1 MYMISD
7 MAVARLAPRLQ
18 EALEGLDIE
27 IPIEEVIREAVRS
40 TRPFPTYEITGDT
53 RKEVEKALYSL
64 PELCEKLE
72 EAEGLDALL
81 ISWKI
86 RDVKRALELIQDD
99 PYYPL
104 IPARYFDGADERTA
118 AFLCSCDKATIWRNR
133 KRLLD
138 RMAVYLFGA
147 AAFGVGARWE
157 ETRIW

>member
-1 MYMISD
+1 MTSD
-7 MAVARLAPRLQ
+7 CTSPNLGTAFHQIMDSVD
-18 EALEGLDIE
+18 LEKL
-27 IPIEEVIREAVRS
+27 IRETVES
-40 TRPFPTYEITGDT
+40 FRPFPTYEITENV
-53 RKEVEKALYSL
+53 RKAVEEKLYGL

-81 ISWKI
+81 ISWEIKA
-86 RDVKRALELIQDD
+86 VKRALELIQDD

-104 IPARYFDGADERTA
+104 IPARYFDGADERAA

-138 RMAVYLFGA
+138 RMAVYLFGT
-147 AAFGVGARWE
+147 GAWWE